1 MNQQGVPILAL
12 LATVLLVADAAVA
25 DSTVVIAAQES
36 RVSVA
41 PRNAR
46 LRLVNLPTI
55 EFGLRAAIRCSGT
68 PTSLTLSISDT
79 FESRNAEQL
88 DGQRAIETT
97 LAVPPRQLALA
108 ASRQFCIR
116 DDDNSINELLVP
128 GFVTA
133 HASLR
138 CEKDGV
144 STMHFASAPLQLRLD
159 CERPATDD
167 TQDASEDSSAG
178 DDM

>member
-12 LATVLLVADAAVA
+12 LATILLVAGPSLA
-25 DSTVVIAAQES
+25 DSSVVVAAQEA
-36 RVSVA
+36 RVSVP

-55 EFGLRAAIRCSGT
+55 EYGLRAAIRCSGA

-79 FESRNAEQL
+79 FKSITAEQL
-88 DGQRAIETT
+88 DGQRAVETT
-97 LAVPPRQLALA
+97 LVVPPRQLALA
-108 ASRQFCIR
+108 APRQFCIS
-116 DDDNSINELLVP
+116 DDNSSVDELLVP

-138 CEKDGV
+138 CERDGV
-144 STMHFASAPLQLRLD
+144 SSMHFASAPLQLRLV
-159 CERPATDD
+159 CERPPADD
-167 TQDASEDSSAG
+167 IQDSSDELSA

>member
-1 MNQQGVPILAL
+1 MSHQGVPILAL
-12 LATVLLVADAAVA
+12 LATTLLVAGPAAA
-25 DSTVVIAAQES
+25 DDSVVVAAQETL
-36 RVSVA
+36 VSVA

-68 PTSLTLSISDT
+68 ATSLTLSISDT
-79 FESRNAEQL
+79 FQSLDMKRL
-88 DGQRAIETT
+88 DGERAVETT
-97 LAVPPRQLALA
+97 LTVPPRQLALA
-108 ASRQFCIR
+108 ASRQFCII
-116 DDDNSINELLVP
+116 DDDNSVNELLVP

-144 STMHFASAPLQLRLD
+144 PTMHFASAPLQLRLACD
-159 CERPATDD
+159 RPLVDD
-167 TQDASEDSSAG
+167 AQDTSEDSSP